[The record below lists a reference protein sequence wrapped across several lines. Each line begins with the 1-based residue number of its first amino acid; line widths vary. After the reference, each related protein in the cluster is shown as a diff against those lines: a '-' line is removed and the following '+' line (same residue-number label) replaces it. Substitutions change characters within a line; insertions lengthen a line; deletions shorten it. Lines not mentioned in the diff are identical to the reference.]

1 MRFLAAAVGFLAL
14 VTSLT
19 DCRSDARDLVDLAEA
34 SWRNGDYANAIRLHR
49 LVVARKPAS
58 TEAAQAL
65 LSVGTI
71 YYRNLRQI
79 RRAIE
84 TYREVAD
91 GFAGR
96 PEEYQARL
104 LLAEVY
110 TNEVGDLTQAIAE
123 YDRLL
128 SWPEL
133 GNREEIQ
140 FRRAGAY
147 FEKEDFDRAL
157 RELRNLEEA
166 GVRGHLAD
174 QVSLKVGNIYQ
185 IQKRYE
191 EALVAFERVSR
202 SSCTECRRRAILN
215 LVETYE
221 SLYDFDKAIETV
233 HRLEPSAENEA
244 YVRQE
249 VSRLEAR
256 RKLLDGSGD
265 AGASEQRKSRK
276 QRSASK

>member
-1 MRFLAAAVGFLAL
+1 VRFLAAAVGFLAL